1 MISLDNI
8 NVNIT
13 SVPRAPYNFT
23 NQFTS
28 EDPFLSLHMIISFQ
42 VLLVVFGVI
51 QAITKLD
58 IGVVGD
64 FSSLVKQF
72 HRWVRKG

>member
-1 MISLDNI
+1 
-8 NVNIT
+8 
-13 SVPRAPYNFT
+13 
-23 NQFTS
+23 
-28 EDPFLSLHMIISFQ
+28 MIISLQ

-72 HRWVRKG
+72 HRCVRNG

>member
-1 MISLDNI
+1 M
-8 NVNIT
+8 IT
-13 SVPRAPYNFT
+13 S
-23 NQFTS
+23 
-28 EDPFLSLHMIISFQ
+28 LQ

-72 HRWVRKG
+72 HRCVRKE

>member
-1 MISLDNI
+1 MS
-8 NVNIT
+8 T
-13 SVPRAPYNFT
+13 SPRLLARLIIVPVDLLLET
-23 NQFTS
+23 HS
-28 EDPFLSLHMIISFQ
+28 SPFVSPQ

-64 FSSLVKQF
+64 FSSLIKQF
-72 HRWVRKG
+72 HRCVRNGLCVGEYE